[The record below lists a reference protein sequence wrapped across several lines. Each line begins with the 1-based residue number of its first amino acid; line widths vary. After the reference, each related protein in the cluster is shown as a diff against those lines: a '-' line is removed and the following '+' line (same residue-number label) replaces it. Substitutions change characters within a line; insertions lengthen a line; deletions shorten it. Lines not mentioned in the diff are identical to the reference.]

1 MIVMVARTDRVDP
14 RAAGVPKQPDD
25 PAALGEALVQIANVE
40 HPLKVFA
47 AGSDALDAITL
58 VVEPRLAELRQ
69 HADLSK
75 TAGGAFTPAG
85 ST

>member
-1 MIVMVARTDRVDP
+1 
-14 RAAGVPKQPDD
+14 
-25 PAALGEALVQIANVE
+25 LGEALVQIANVE

-58 VVEPRLAELRQ
+58 VVEPRLAELQ

>member
-1 MIVMVARTDRVDP
+1 VSLSAYNPVETKYCRV
-14 RAAGVPKQPDD
+14 GV
-25 PAALGEALVQIANVE
+25 
-40 HPLKVFA
+40 HPPKVFA
-47 AGSDALDAITL
+47 AGSDALDVITHA
-58 VVEPRLAELRQ
+58 VEARLAELRQ

>member
-40 HPLKVFA
+40 HPVFA